1 MTEYYGVA
9 PFDGEDRFRYL
20 QALEVDDSCLECHG
34 EPVGELDQFGY
45 EKEGMQVGDIGGA
58 VSITEPMDIS
68 PTACARAYCSRCSWC
83 CSCSCWPAW
92 ASTSP

>member
-34 EPVGELDQFGY
+34 EPVGELDITDHA
-45 EKEGMQVGDIGGA
+45 KEGWTLESVGGA
-58 VSITEPMDIS
+58 ISIVIPLDQQQA
-68 PTACARAYCSRCSWC
+68 PCAATSSETWRT
-83 CSCSCWPAW
+83 SC
-92 ASTSP
+92 